1 MCQLGGILHIWK
13 FDKYWKEYSTVLAFG
28 AIFALRLKLVFL
40 DFCYTKIDP
49 FTSQNKVKNIR
60 ENFEKLYE
68 EYVSNLKGSSA
79 SNSHS
84 SIKSNLLHKS
94 SGESNRSLKGLRM
107 KVSISTVKF
116 ANEAYLR
123 DEHINAKQ
131 HSKKAKEKLQ
141 MAHQLSSSQQ
151 FKSANEAYLRG
162 EHLNA
167 KQHSMKARE
176 KLKMA
181 RELDCKAATEILNFK
196 NRTNGLW
203 RLDLHGLHAKEA
215 VQALRE
221 RLEKIESKGL
231 SRTHFPSNK
240 NNKENEFVDSIHAK
254 QVGHGPTVE
263 VITGVGKHSRGKP
276 VLPLA
281 VRSFLTENRYHFEDI
296 RPGAIKVWPNFL

>member
-1 MCQLGGILHIWK
+1 MDIS
-13 FDKYWKEYSTVLAFG
+13 EVSSTLLTHF
-28 AIFALRLKLVFL
+28 
-40 DFCYTKIDP
+40 
-49 FTSQNKVKNIR
+49 Q
-60 ENFEKLYE
+60 
-68 EYVSNLKGSSA
+68 NLKVCDDRVLKCI
-79 SNSHS
+79 NVPLKSHS
-84 SIKSNLLHKS
+84 NKQ
-94 SGESNRSLKGLRM
+94 ESQKKDIYMIHRKEALEMMRS
-107 KVSISTVKF
+107 
-116 ANEAYLR
+116 A
-123 DEHINAKQ
+123 
-131 HSKKAKEKLQ
+131 
-141 MAHQLSSSQQ
+141 SQQ

-221 RLEKIESKGL
+221 RLEKIES
-231 SRTHFPSNK
+231 
-240 NNKENEFVDSIHAK
+240 
-254 QVGHGPTVE
+254 
-263 VITGVGKHSRGKP
+263 VGKHSRGKP